1 MKIAFLFPGQGE
13 QYVGM
18 CKDIYEKYEDARKIY
33 KKVSKEVNIDI
44 EKISFEG
51 PEDTLNETENTQ
63 IAILT
68 ESLAIL
74 EILKNNNIQSDIS
87 AGLSLGE
94 YSALINSGCL
104 SFEEG
109 VKLVKKRGEYMQK
122 FLPVGNWKMAAII
135 GLNEEQ
141 IESVCRNTKNEFVTP
156 ANYNTEGQIVISGEE
171 EAVIEAGN
179 EAKKMGARK
188 VIMLNTAGPFHTIKL
203 EKAAHEFRKELENVT
218 INKFNSK
225 VVKNIDGTIYNKE
238 DDIKEIL
245 EKHMINPV
253 RFTKTIKTILE
264 FGADIIIEIG
274 PRKNFIKF
282 CKKD

>member
-141 IESVCRNTKNEFVTP
+141 IESVCRNTKNGFVTP